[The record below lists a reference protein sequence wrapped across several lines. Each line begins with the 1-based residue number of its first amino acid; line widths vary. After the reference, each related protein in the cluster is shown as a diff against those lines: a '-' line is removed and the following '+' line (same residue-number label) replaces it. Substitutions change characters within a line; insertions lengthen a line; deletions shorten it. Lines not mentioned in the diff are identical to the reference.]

1 MKTQKCFT
9 YILIILVSA
18 FNLVSCE
25 VSTAP
30 VPHTYHFFL
39 DFSEVSTLDS
49 LQQIDLDKLKAN
61 VIAKDK
67 AGKTVLTSFDVV
79 NGKDNPVLA
88 VQSTTPPSDILDWI
102 SYSIQS
108 AELMGESA
116 VHILETKW
124 RFSNNNTHLSEIT
137 LDGIA
142 LPPSQYNAMMY
153 YTIPKP

>member
-1 MKTQKCFT
+1 MKTQKSFT

-25 VSTAP
+25 VSTAS

-39 DFSEVSTLDS
+39 DCSEVSTLDS

-61 VIAKDK
+61 VIARNK
-67 AGKTVLTSFDVV
+67 AGETVLTSFDVV
-79 NGKDNPVLA
+79 NADDNRILA
-88 VQSTTPPSDILDWI
+88 VQSATAPSDILDWI

-108 AELMGESA
+108 VELMGDSA
-116 VHILETKW
+116 VHVLESKW
-124 RFSNNNTHLSEIT
+124 SFSNNNTHLAELT

-142 LPPSQYNAMMY
+142 LPPSQYNAMTY
-153 YTIPKP
+153 YTIAKP

>member
-1 MKTQKCFT
+1 MKTQKSFT

-49 LQQIDLDKLKAN
+49 LQTLDLEKLKAN
-61 VIAKDK
+61 VIARNK
-67 AGKTVLTSFDVV
+67 AGETVLTSFSIV
-79 NGKDNPVLA
+79 NGKDNPILA
-88 VQSTTPPSDILDWI
+88 VQSTTPASDILDWI

-108 AELMGESA
+108 AELMGDSA

-124 RFSNNNTHLSEIT
+124 RFSNNNTQLSEIT
-137 LDGIA
+137 LDGIP
-142 LPPSQYNAMMY
+142 LPPSQYNAMTY
-153 YTIPKP
+153 YMIPKP